1 MRKVCQSCAD
11 CVPIACR
18 VKVHRT
24 LRGRLRTFGTRQ
36 HTPRLAAIHATRRRC
51 GGVFQEE
58 KRMMKA
64 PERLQMHLAAHT
76 QTTSPAPTRPARL
89 LRLSEVEM
97 RCTLKKSAIYAAIAA
112 KTFPAPVR
120 LGNRC
125 VAWHEAEIDGWI
137 ASRSRVKGVQ

>member
-1 MRKVCQSCAD
+1 
-11 CVPIACR
+11 
-18 VKVHRT
+18 
-24 LRGRLRTFGTRQ
+24 
-36 HTPRLAAIHATRRRC
+36 
-51 GGVFQEE
+51 
-58 KRMMKA
+58 
-64 PERLQMHLAAHT
+64 
-76 QTTSPAPTRPARL
+76 
-89 LRLSEVEM
+89 M

>member
-1 MRKVCQSCAD
+1 
-11 CVPIACR
+11 
-18 VKVHRT
+18 
-24 LRGRLRTFGTRQ
+24 
-36 HTPRLAAIHATRRRC
+36 
-51 GGVFQEE
+51 
-58 KRMMKA
+58 MMKA

-76 QTTSPAPTRPARL
+76 QTTSQLATITRHVAALNRL
-89 LRLSEVEM
+89 LRLPEVEM
-97 RCTLKKSAIYAAIAA
+97 RCALKKTAIYAAIAA